1 MKNRS
6 CPVCNSLQTK
16 FHFNQKFSSFSQ
28 GALLNSYVVV
38 SCVSCGFLYADKIPD
53 QITFNTYYENLSKYE
68 GEFNGIYSESNYD
81 LNRFTIISKYIKNY
95 LGNRSSKTV
104 EIGCS
109 TGFFLSKLSD
119 FGFENL
125 LGIDPSPNCSLIA
138 KKYYEID
145 VVTGNLSNM
154 NALVEDVD
162 NLILIGVLEHV
173 RDLESSIQNMFKSL
187 KIGGKLI
194 IVVPDASEYYNG
206 LDAAYQ
212 EFSIEHIN
220 YFGPLSLN
228 NLLGRYNFRNVA
240 YEQTMIEVNTNTF
253 TPVLM
258 SVFEKSDERYNSE
271 VVFDVEL
278 VKNIDKYISK
288 SANEEEMINQLINEV
303 FKSKKRIY
311 IWGTGAQTLRLLE
324 NTNLKHCEIVSFI
337 DSNKKYQDKSING
350 IGILAPTEID
360 DPNVD
365 IIISTRAFQDQ
376 IEKYILFDLKL
387 TNNII
392 KLY

>member
-1 MKNRS
+1 MQNRC
-6 CPVCNSLQTK
+6 CPVCNTLQTK

-28 GALLNSYVVV
+28 GALLNSYNVV

-68 GEFNGIYSESNYD
+68 GEFNGIYSESVYD
-81 LNRFTIISKYIKNY
+81 LNRFNVISKYIKNY
-95 LGNRSSKTV
+95 LGISSSKTV

-109 TGFFLSKLSD
+109 TGFFLSKLRD

-138 KKYYEID
+138 KKYYDID
-145 VVTGNLSNM
+145 VLTGNLSNM
-154 NALVEDVD
+154 NALVKEVD

-173 RDLESSIQNMFKSL
+173 RDLETSIRNMFKSL
-187 KIGGKLI
+187 KIGGRLI

-212 EFSIEHIN
+212 EFSVEHIN
-220 YFGPLSLN
+220 YFGPLSLS
-228 NLLGRYNFRNVA
+228 NLLATYNFKNVA

-258 SVFEKSDERYNSE
+258 SVFEKLEEYKYE
-271 VVFDVEL
+271 VVYENEL
-278 VKNIDKYISK
+278 VENIDKYISK
-288 SANEEEMINQLINEV
+288 SANEEEMIHQLIDEV
-303 FKSKKRIY
+303 YKSRKSIY

-337 DSNKKYQDKSING
+337 DSNQKYQDKNING
-350 IGILAPTEID
+350 VGILAPTDIN

-365 IIISTRAFQDQ
+365 IIISTRAYQDQ
-376 IEKYILFDLKL
+376 IEAYIKDELKL
-387 TNNII
+387 KNNLI
-392 KLY
+392 KLYS